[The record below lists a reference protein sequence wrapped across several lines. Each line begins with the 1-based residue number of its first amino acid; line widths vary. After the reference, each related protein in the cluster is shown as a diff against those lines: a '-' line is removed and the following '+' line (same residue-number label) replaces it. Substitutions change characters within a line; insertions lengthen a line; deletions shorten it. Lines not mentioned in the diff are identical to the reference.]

1 MKIIECKPIMDNKAH
16 SVKFDTG
23 ISATS
28 WNDKVNAGE
37 LMQAYASQAEI
48 EVELKAYVS
57 KAGKAGMNL
66 VSFKFVNPAEK
77 IETIVVNDVKP
88 ITPQPSLM
96 SVKDISIISQCVM
109 KCVCYGKSDV
119 TVEKALEVYHEAVL
133 SLENNG

>member
-48 EVELKAYVS
+48 EVELKPYVS
-57 KAGKAGMNL
+57 KARKAGMNL
-66 VSFKFVNPAEK
+66 VSFKFVNPADK

-88 ITPQPSLM
+88 ITAPSLM

-109 KCVCYGKSDV
+109 KCVCYGKDDM
-119 TVEKALEVYHEAVL
+119 TVEKALEIYHEAVL

>member
-48 EVELKAYVS
+48 EVELKPYVS

-88 ITPQPSLM
+88 IPRVTLLSE
-96 SVKDISIISQCVM
+96 KDISIISQCVM

-119 TVEKALEVYHEAVL
+119 TVEKALEVYHEAIL

>member
-48 EVELKAYVS
+48 EVELKPYVS

-88 ITPQPSLM
+88 MPRVTLLSE
-96 SVKDISIISQCVM
+96 KDISIISQCVM
-109 KCVCYGKSDV
+109 KCVCYGRKDI
-119 TVEKALEVYHEAVL
+119 TVNDALSIYNEAKLALEHDE
-133 SLENNG
+133 

>member
-48 EVELKAYVS
+48 EVELKPYVS

-88 ITPQPSLM
+88 MPRVTLLSE
-96 SVKDISIISQCVM
+96 KDISIISQCVM
-109 KCVCYGKSDV
+109 KCACYGRNDI
-119 TVEKALEVYHEAVL
+119 TVNDALGIYNEAKLALEHDE
-133 SLENNG
+133 